1 VSDDQLRTLA
11 DYETSD
17 AFTQAERAALRLAD
31 ALTGTPATVPDALFA
46 ELNRWYSEA
55 ELVELS
61 TAIAWENFRA
71 RFNRVYEVEAEGF
84 SDGAYCPMPLR
95 DGGGG
100 A

>member
-1 VSDDQLRTLA
+1 MSEDQLRTLG

-17 AFTQAERAALRLAD
+17 AFTGRERAALRLAD
-31 ALTGTPATVPDALFA
+31 ALTATPPTVPDALFA

-84 SDGAYCPMPLR
+84 SEGAYCPMPVR
-95 DGGGG
+95 ASGP
-100 A
+100 